1 MRIVFMGTPSFSV
14 PAFRALA
21 ARHDVVAVVTRPDAV
36 ADRGSAPTPS
46 PVKSAALELGVP
58 VHEAFTLRDPSLVGE
73 LRRTAPEAICV
84 VAYGALLPPEVLD
97 IPVHGCINAHA
108 SLLPSHRGAA
118 PIERAILAGD
128 AVTGV
133 SIMRMEEG
141 LDTGPV
147 CLQVAVEIGS
157 MNSVELSSRLA
168 AVSADALVAAL
179 DDIAWG
185 RAMWVPQDDTRA
197 SYAHKVTRDDVRLA
211 PDLDV
216 ASALRRVRAS
226 SGRATVRVRLAD
238 ATDIVVI
245 SAQRSETSLD
255 AGRAT
260 LSAKGPVLGLRDGAL
275 LVTRVRPAGRR
286 EMSGGDFARGAR
298 LPAQFAWSAL

>member
-1 MRIVFMGTPSFSV
+1 
-14 PAFRALA
+14 
-21 ARHDVVAVVTRPDAV
+21 
-36 ADRGSAPTPS
+36 
-46 PVKSAALELGVP
+46 
-58 VHEAFTLRDPSLVGE
+58 
-73 LRRTAPEAICV
+73 
-84 VAYGALLPPEVLD
+84 
-97 IPVHGCINAHA
+97 
-108 SLLPSHRGAA
+108 
-118 PIERAILAGD
+118 
-128 AVTGV
+128 
-133 SIMRMEEG
+133 
-141 LDTGPV
+141 
-147 CLQVAVEIGS
+147 

-185 RAMWVPQDDTRA
+185 RAVWVPQDDTRA
-197 SYAHKVTRDDVRLA
+197 TYAHKVTRDDVRLA

-226 SGRATVRVRLAD
+226 SSRATVRVRLAD

-298 LPAQFAWSAL
+298 LPAEFAWSAL